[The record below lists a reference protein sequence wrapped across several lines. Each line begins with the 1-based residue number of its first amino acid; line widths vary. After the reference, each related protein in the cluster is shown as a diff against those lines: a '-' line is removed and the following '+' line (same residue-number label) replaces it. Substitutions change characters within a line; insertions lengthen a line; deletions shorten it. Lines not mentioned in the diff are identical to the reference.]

1 MTDPAAPARP
11 AAPGRAATPDRPGG
25 AVGPLREIAAL
36 PGPRGLP
43 LLGQL
48 HRWEVSRAHL
58 ILEQWARE
66 HGPIYRFRL
75 GPQPLVV
82 VSEAD
87 AMMSVLRE
95 RPHDFRR
102 HFAVRPIFRE
112 MGIDGLFSAE
122 GDDWRRQRP
131 LVMKALDPA
140 HLRRFFPTVVT
151 ATERLHARWLAAAT
165 AGAPVDLR
173 ADLTRY
179 TVDVT
184 CSLAFGTDVDTLASV
199 DPDPLQDHLDRIFA
213 GIARRINALL
223 PTWRWWRTRADRE
236 IEHSLAAA
244 GRAVQAFV
252 GQARAEMARRP
263 ELRAAPQNLLQA
275 LLAANED
282 ARLSDEELRGNVMT
296 LLLAGEDTTA
306 NTIAWALHLL
316 SLHPD
321 VRRAARTE
329 ALEALH
335 AERDPS
341 ERPVALREFDSTR
354 GLPLIEGIVLE
365 ALRLKPVA
373 PLNMFTAVRETALL
387 GTRIPART
395 LVCILKRPPATDAR
409 HFAGPEVF
417 RPQRWLAGE
426 AAASGSGSQSAPAG
440 VAGGGRRAFMP
451 FGGGPR
457 FCPGR
462 YLALL
467 EAKMVLATTL
477 ASFELEPTGEPV
489 GETMG
494 MTMQPRGLKVLLR
507 LPKPAATQRAGSSL
521 P

>member
-1 MTDPAAPARP
+1 MTPPAAPPARP
-11 AAPGRAATPDRPGG
+11 PVGAPAAI
-25 AVGPLREIAAL
+25 REIGAL

-43 LLGQL
+43 LLGSL
-48 HRWEVSRAHL
+48 HRWDASRAHL

-75 GPQPLVV
+75 GWQSVV
-82 VSEAD
+82 VISEAD

-131 LVMKALDPA
+131 LVMRALDPV

-151 ATERLHARWLAAAT
+151 ATERLQARWLAAAT

-184 CSLAFGTDVDTLASV
+184 CSLAFGTDVATLSRDDV
-199 DPDPLQDHLDRIFA
+199 DPLQPHLDRVFA
-213 GIARRINALL
+213 GIARRINALW
-223 PTWRWWRTRADRE
+223 PTWRWYRTRADRE
-236 IEHSLAAA
+236 MERSLTVA
-244 GRAVQAFV
+244 GRAVQGFIAN
-252 GQARAEMARRP
+252 ARAEMARRP
-263 ELRAAPQNLLQA
+263 ELRQAPQNLLQA

-282 ARLSDEELRGNVMT
+282 ATLSDAELRGNVMT

-329 ALEALH
+329 AIEALA
-335 AERDPS
+335 AEREDGT
-341 ERPVALREFDSTR
+341 RPVALHDFDSTR
-354 GLPLIEGIVLE
+354 GLPLIEGVVLE

-373 PLNMFTAVRETALL
+373 PLNMFTAVRETVLV
-387 GTRIPART
+387 GTRIPPRT
-395 LVCILKRPPATDAR
+395 LVCILKRPPATDPR
-409 HFAGPEVF
+409 HFADAGAF

-426 AAASGSGSQSAPAG
+426 AAASGAGSQSAPSVG
-440 VAGGGRRAFMP
+440 GGGRRAFMP

-477 ASFELEPTGEPV
+477 ASFELEPTGDPV
-489 GETMG
+489 GEQMG

-507 LPKPAATQRAGSSL
+507 LPKPHTQRERSGQA
-521 P
+521 